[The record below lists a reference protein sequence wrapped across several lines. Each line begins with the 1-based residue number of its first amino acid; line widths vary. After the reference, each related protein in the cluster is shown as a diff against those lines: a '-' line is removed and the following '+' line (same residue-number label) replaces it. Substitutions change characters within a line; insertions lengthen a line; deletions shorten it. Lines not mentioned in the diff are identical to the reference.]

1 MGGNIIKQDILIVLS
16 PKENPEQLSSMLA
29 SHGFTATTA
38 QNVQTA
44 FEYLNSHISAF
55 LLLDLDFEGAI
66 SFLEQVWNED
76 YQFATT
82 SVSDHISALRKK
94 LGLSARDNHYIQT
107 VHGVGYRFAP
117 PE

>member
-55 LLLDLDFEGAI
+55 LLLDLDLEGAI
-66 SFLEQVWNED
+66 SFLEKVINTFYDPPPYILTVD
-76 YQFATT
+76 YFPCSQLQA
-82 SVSDHISALRKK
+82 DILNRGADACLEN
-94 LGLSARDNHYIQT
+94 LLI
-107 VHGVGYRFAP
+107 
-117 PE
+117 

>member
-44 FEYLNSHISAF
+44 FDYLNSHISAF
-55 LLLDLDFEGAI
+55 LLLDLDLEGAI
-66 SFLEQVWNED
+66 PFLEKVIDTFYDPPPYILAVDFFPCSQSQADILN
-76 YQFATT
+76 
-82 SVSDHISALRKK
+82 
-94 LGLSARDNHYIQT
+94 LGADACLEKPLI
-107 VHGVGYRFAP
+107 
-117 PE
+117 

>member
-44 FEYLNSHISAF
+44 FDYLNSHISAF
-55 LLLDLDFEGAI
+55 LLLDLDLEGAI
-66 SFLEQVWNED
+66 PFLEKVIDTFYDPRHIFWLLIFFLAANHRPIYSTLALMPVWKNLLIWKK
-76 YQFATT
+76 
-82 SVSDHISALRKK
+82 SLR
-94 LGLSARDNHYIQT
+94 
-107 VHGVGYRFAP
+107 
-117 PE
+117 

>member
-44 FEYLNSHISAF
+44 FDYLNSHISAF
-55 LLLDLDFEGAI
+55 LLLDLDLEGC
-66 SFLEQVWNED
+66 QR
-76 YQFATT
+76 QFKI
-82 SVSDHISALRKK
+82 VRKRRRNFVVLRR
-94 LGLSARDNHYIQT
+94 G
-107 VHGVGYRFAP
+107 G
-117 PE
+117 

>member
-44 FEYLNSHISAF
+44 FEYLKLA
-55 LLLDLDFEGAI
+55 
-66 SFLEQVWNED
+66 
-76 YQFATT
+76 YQRVFGFGFGFRRGS
-82 SVSDHISALRKK
+82 SVFGK
-94 LGLSARDNHYIQT
+94 
-107 VHGVGYRFAP
+107 GYRYLLRSAAIHSDC
-117 PE
+117 